1 MCASCYQF
9 AFWHPDCSIKPIK
22 PSPYHIVGT
31 ETPKPPVRPAQLKTR
46 HSRARN
52 KAGFALAE
60 VLIAASVLIFAVVAS
75 TQSLLQ
81 SNRNAAASRVLN
93 AAKAEALSRIQQV
106 SQSSYA
112 PEASP
117 PVIPAILATGTTTQ
131 TIDLGSEST
140 DLGKIPGTVTW
151 TVASVSGTPGLLS
164 IRCTVNYEY
173 LRKNLSY
180 ELFTY
185 KSAD

>member
-1 MCASCYQF
+1 MST
-9 AFWHPDCSIKPIK
+9 K
-22 PSPYHIVGT
+22 T
-31 ETPKPPVRPAQLKTR
+31 PVRLAQLKTR
-46 HSRARN
+46 HSRMKN

-60 VLIAASVLIFAVVAS
+60 VLIAVSVLVFAVVAG

-106 SQSSYA
+106 SQSAYA
-112 PEASP
+112 PDASP
-117 PVIPAILATGTTTQ
+117 PVIPAILAIGTTTQ
-131 TIDLGSEST
+131 TVDLGSEST

-151 TVASVSGTPGLLS
+151 TVANVSGTPSLRS
-164 IRCTVNYEY
+164 IRCTVNYDY